1 MVKSF
6 MQKLYEAEINQTELA
21 LSTESFSDE
30 IQSIIEKV
38 TNLKTKNL
46 AELVKSIRYSGDTDK
61 ADSFNETMTQN
72 LDAVI
77 QAATE
82 AKNNIDNNVVALFQ
96 GDDMANGDM
105 GDDMS
110 SDDELGGIDDDFGGD
125 IEEFSDDKDYSEDE
139 DSDDMDLSDIDFGE
153 VDREMK

>member
-1 MVKSF
+1 
-6 MQKLYEAEINQTELA
+6 MQKLYESEIANTELA

-38 TNLKTKNL
+38 TNLKTKDL
-46 AELVKSIRYSGDTDK
+46 AELVKSIRYSGDTEK
-61 ADSFNETMTQN
+61 ADSFNETMAQN

-82 AKNNIDNNVVALFQ
+82 AKNNIDNNVVSLFQ
-96 GDDMANGDM
+96 GNNMADDGM
-105 GDDMS
+105 GD
-110 SDDELGGIDDDFGGD
+110 SDADLGGIDDDFTAGD
-125 IEEFSDDKDYSEDE
+125 DGEDVEEFSDDNDYSED
-139 DSDDMDLSDIDFGE
+139 DDMDLSDIDFGE